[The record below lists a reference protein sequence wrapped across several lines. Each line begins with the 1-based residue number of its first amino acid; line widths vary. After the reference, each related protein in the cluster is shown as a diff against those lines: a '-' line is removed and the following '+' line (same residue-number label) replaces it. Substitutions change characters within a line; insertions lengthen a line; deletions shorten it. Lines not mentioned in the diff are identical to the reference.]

1 MVFVSVTPFLA
12 PFCGKEQQRFR
23 PLHSL
28 SPSLSLAL
36 AQFVSFLFLLLLTLF
51 IHPFIKCTPRF
62 SFSNYSYVIYP
73 RGDLIALKEYI
84 CDTELSWQLLDK
96 FVGLE
101 KAKLW
106 WKLLQISAACCTYF
120 MHRSFVCVWMCM
132 PHCCMRINDCS
143 VHFILLFCGGFVL
156 WVLNWKG
163 RNQQSCIV
171 WAAGAACTFMFLYKS
186 FWIQLKYW
194 ASSQSCDQ
202 IGIQPLFL
210 SSRGLSTLLDMTC

>member
-1 MVFVSVTPFLA
+1 MHSV
-12 PFCGKEQQRFR
+12 
-23 PLHSL
+23 
-28 SPSLSLAL
+28 
-36 AQFVSFLFLLLLTLF
+36 FLFLQLQLCYLSSGRF
-51 IHPFIKCTPRF
+51 NCTEGVHSWYWIVVTTARQ
-62 SFSNYSYVIYP
+62 
-73 RGDLIALKEYI
+73 I
-84 CDTELSWQLLDK
+84 CGTR
-96 FVGLE
+96 
-101 KAKLW
+101 KLW

-120 MHRSFVCVWMCM
+120 MHQSFVCVWMCM

-143 VHFILLFCGGFVL
+143 VHFLLLFCGGFVL

-163 RNQQSCIV
+163 RNQQSCVV